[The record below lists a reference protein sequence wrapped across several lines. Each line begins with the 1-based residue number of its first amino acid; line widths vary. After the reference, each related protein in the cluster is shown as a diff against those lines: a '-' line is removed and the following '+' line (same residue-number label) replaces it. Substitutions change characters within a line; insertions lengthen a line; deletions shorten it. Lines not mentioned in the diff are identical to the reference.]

1 MAEKMWKDI
10 KTIRCSH
17 VGCDVELEVEEI
29 YPAEFYPDQSP
40 RLGAHRCSH
49 GIQCSLD
56 DSHTCL
62 WAGTNPGYDPFKVE
76 KSE

>member
-49 GIQCSLD
+49 GIQCSLMD
-56 DSHTCL
+56 KQEVVDRYL
-62 WAGTNPGYDPFKVE
+62 PRADGWQ
-76 KSE
+76 